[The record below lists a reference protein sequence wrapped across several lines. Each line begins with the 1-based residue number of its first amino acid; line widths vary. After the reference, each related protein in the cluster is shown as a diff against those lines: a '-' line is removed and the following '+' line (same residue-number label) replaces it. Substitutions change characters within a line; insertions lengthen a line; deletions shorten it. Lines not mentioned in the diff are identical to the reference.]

1 MRSGL
6 YVHVPFCARAC
17 PYCDF
22 DFEVGREPAVDRYFD
37 GLEAELRQREGIGG
51 RSYDTVYVGGG
62 TPSLLGEAGLHRLF
76 AWIRDSFP
84 GSGAYETTV
93 ELNPEH
99 VSGGLLDLLVGVG
112 VDRISLGVQTLDPKG
127 LAQLG
132 RVHSAE
138 QATRAIVQARRRG
151 LRVSADLIVGW
162 PGQSADSLRSD
173 VERLVAAGVAHVSV
187 YALTIEAATPWPKL
201 VRRGLRVVPDVDDQ
215 AEMLELS
222 ERALVAAGLRH
233 YEVASYAATG
243 EEARHNLLYWTWSRY
258 VGLGPS
264 AASAEFL
271 PEGGVIRRSN
281 AGGIDLW
288 SAGAAPSIERLD
300 PEEAAREGLWV
311 GLRVLDGIDVEDFLR
326 AFPAVDRGWIERRI
340 ERPRKLGNVEWIER
354 GRGLRVCSG
363 RWLWHDSVGSA
374 ILG

>member
-22 DFEVGREPAVDRYFD
+22 DFEVGREPAVDRYFK
-37 GLEAELRQREGIGG
+37 GLEMELRQREAIGA

-62 TPSLLGEAGLHRLF
+62 TPSLLGEVGLRRLF
-76 AWIRDSFP
+76 SWIERSFP
-84 GSGAYETTV
+84 GSGGHETTV

-99 VSGGLLDLLVGVG
+99 VTAGLLDLLIGVG
-112 VDRISLGVQTLDPKG
+112 IDRISLGVQTLDAEG
-127 LAQLG
+127 LVQLG

-138 QATRAIVQARRRG
+138 QATLAIVQARRRG

-162 PGQSADSLRSD
+162 PGQSAASLHLD
-173 VERLVAAGVAHVSV
+173 VERLVAAGVGHVSV
-187 YALTIEAATPWPKL
+187 YALTIERATPWPKL
-201 VRRGLRVVPDVDDQ
+201 VRRGLRVLPDVDAQ

-222 ERALVAAGLRH
+222 ERALVRAGLRH
-233 YEVASYAATG
+233 YEVASYAVLG
-243 EEARHNLLYWTWSRY
+243 EEARHNLLYWTWSEY
-258 VGLGPS
+258 VGIGPS
-264 AASAEFL
+264 AASARFSA
-271 PEGGVIRRSN
+271 EGGVVRRSN
-281 AGGIDLW
+281 ARGIDLW
-288 SAGAAPSIERLD
+288 SAGAVPSIERLD
-300 PEEAAREGLWV
+300 PEQAAREGLWV
-311 GLRVLDGIDVEDFLR
+311 GLRVLDGIDVVDFLR

-340 ERPRKLGNVEWIER
+340 KRPLELGNIEWIDR
-354 GRGLRVCSG
+354 GRGLRVCPG